1 MHAMIN
7 AIVGHKGSGKTAR
20 IVKEITDAASR
31 SDSNIVCIENGKRFD
46 SIVPYTVRLIDIQ
59 EYPVSGFDELFAF
72 IAGMNAKDYDI
83 SHIYIDSIYKVAKE
97 ENPEA
102 LAPFMGRLNGL
113 AEKAHVNI
121 TLTISEEPDKL
132 SDEVRSYIKY

>member
-1 MHAMIN
+1 MIN

-20 IVKEITDAASR
+20 IVKEITDASSR

-46 SIVPYTVRLIDIQ
+46 SVVPYTVRLIDIQ

-83 SHIYIDSIYKVAKE
+83 SHIYIDSIYKVCLLYTS
-97 ENPEA
+97 PS
-102 LAPFMGRLNGL
+102 PR
-113 AEKAHVNI
+113 
-121 TLTISEEPDKL
+121 D
-132 SDEVRSYIKY
+132 